1 MAKNRGKVTKADL
14 IWTAVMIIALL
25 YLAGSGLLP

>member
-1 MAKNRGKVTKADL
+1 MAKNRVTKADL
-14 IWTAVMIIALL
+14 IWSAIMVITLL